1 MVNFSYV
8 ENLERRLER
17 MEQFVNKVRR
27 DKPLVQT
34 PVSERIIQLCPD
46 VNVSQEV

>member
-27 DKPLVQT
+27 DKLLVQT
-34 PVSERIIQLCPD
+34 LCL
-46 VNVSQEV
+46 